1 MKHVRQIILLI
12 CSMGARYVRNV
23 LRTFSLLRSREGRRT
38 VLIERKTYI
47 LYRLRTAP
55 TYYTNLKSVAFL
67 GLASLPW
74 FLSHLACL
82 MFFIFHVSATRLWGV
97 HITPEG
103 IGTTL
108 GVVLSG
114 LIDAYIAT
122 CLLRDV
128 NGIPNLRKTLITI
141 YLIMILCNFLSVATT
156 FGCEVMLGL

>member
-1 MKHVRQIILLI
+1 MKSIKRIILLI
-12 CSMGARYVRNV
+12 YAMGARYVRNV
-23 LRTFSLLRSREGRRT
+23 LRTLSLLRSREGRRT
-38 VLIERKTYI
+38 VLIERKAYI
-47 LYRLRTAP
+47 LHRLRTAP

-74 FLSHLACL
+74 FLSHLVCL
-82 MFFIFHVSATRLWGV
+82 LFLIFHLSATRLWGA

-114 LIDAYIAT
+114 LIDAYVAT

-128 NGIPNLRKTLITI
+128 NGIPDLRKTLITV
-141 YLIMILCNFLSVATT
+141 YLIITLCNFLSVVTT
-156 FGCEVMLGL
+156 FGCEIMLGL